1 MQKQPLITER
11 LKEHVNQLEDILELG
26 KRVNFSRR
34 NWNEY
39 YIGHHYHVE
48 NKAIKASAVYLYQIS
63 HGRIKSTIGLSFNF
77 IDESVGY
84 EKQVK
89 LPIEEQTV
97 QFTYCL
103 DIEKKNKQLVYS
115 PPFKLEEAKSKFRE
129 LKLHLREKKEKV
141 GRKLNIKEIS
151 VVFDFIFFSLDPKN
165 ETIVEK
171 RAEELLTDLST
182 EIEKNKKSFVAAN
195 NKVKTTR
202 TKINREVKKSTERE
216 EVERLEKELAKAKEK
231 LEQLRKDK
239 EVEYDLEN
247 LIQKQE
253 CETRNW
259 TMTKKEAPERAE
271 AILKEERI
279 PYRYC
284 HIIDPLLSDK

>member
-1 MQKQPLITER
+1 MQKQSLITER
-11 LKEHVNQLEDILELG
+11 LKEHINQLEDILELG

-34 NWNEY
+34 NWSEY

-48 NKAIKASAVYLYQIS
+48 NKAIQASAVYLYQIS
-63 HGRIKSTIGLSFNF
+63 SGRIKSTIGLSFNF

-89 LPIEEQTV
+89 LPIEEQTI

-103 DIEKKNKQLVYS
+103 NIEKKNKQLIYS

-165 ETIVEK
+165 ETIIEK
-171 RAEELLTDLST
+171 RAEELLTNLST
-182 EIEKNKKSFVAAN
+182 NIQKQKKSFIAAK

-216 EVERLEKELAKAKEK
+216 EVDRLEKELAKAKEN

-239 EVEYDLEN
+239 EAEYDLEN

-253 CETRNW
+253 NEETDW
-259 TMTKKEAPERAE
+259 ITTKKEAPDEAE

-284 HIIDPLLSDK
+284 HIINQLLSDK